1 MAVLDATPELL
12 SPTEID
18 RAFRDPFAL
27 SSRTR
32 GVSWAVLLA
41 LLVAFPLV
49 FTNPAVTSVA
59 VFTMFYLL
67 AAIAW
72 NIFSGYS
79 GYISIGHAVYY
90 GFGQYTVAL
99 LILHLRIQTGVSEL
113 MLIPVSGVVA
123 AAVAVPVGLL
133 VLRVRRHT
141 FIVLTIA
148 VMFIFQLL
156 AFNFPSITG
165 GSTGMNVTPP
175 TWSGN
180 NYNLPF
186 YYVALGTAIIALLV
200 SWGVRRSKFGL
211 GLLAIRDDED
221 RAKGLGIKVT
231 RTKLLALVISAFF
244 VGIAG
249 ALYAIFIGQVFPQ
262 FAFTPFY
269 DLYLAIFTF
278 VGGLGTLA
286 GPVFGALLLGPLQQ
300 YFEIQFGATTLYLI
314 IYGVLFIVI
323 LLLLPR
329 GVVPSVA
336 DRYHALLAARW
347 RKLEAR
353 RSLNGSAPGNG
364 SAPDDAVARG
374 GGRGRGSGGGQDS
387 GAGPV
392 GGGPVGGGSV
402 PAQPSVREGA

>member
-1 MAVLDATPELL
+1 MAVIQATPELL

-18 RAFRDPFAL
+18 RAFRDPYAL
-27 SSRTR
+27 SARTR
-32 GVSWAVLLA
+32 GISWTVLLA
-41 LLVAFPLV
+41 VLVMFPLV

-59 VFTMFYLL
+59 VFTMFFLL
-67 AAIAW
+67 ATVAW
-72 NIFSGYS
+72 NMFSGYS

-90 GFGQYTVAL
+90 GFGQYAVAL
-99 LILHLRIQTGVSEL
+99 LILHLSITSGVSEL
-113 MLIPVSGVVA
+113 ALLPIAGVVA

-165 GSTGMNVTPP
+165 GSAGMNVAPP

-180 NYNLPF
+180 DFNLPF
-186 YYVALGTAIIALLV
+186 YYIALGTAIIALAL
-200 SWGVRRSKFGL
+200 SWGIRRSKFGL

-221 RAKGLGIKVT
+221 RAKGLGIRVT
-231 RTKLLALVISAFF
+231 RTKLIALVISAFF

-249 ALYAIFIGQVFPQ
+249 GLYAIFVGQVFPQ

-269 DLYLAIFTF
+269 DLYLAVFSF
-278 VGGLGTLA
+278 VGGLGTLS
-286 GPVFGALLLGPLQQ
+286 GPVLGALVLGPLQQ
-300 YFEIQFGATTLYLI
+300 YFELQFGATTLYLI

-329 GVVPSVA
+329 GVVPSIA
-336 DRYHALLAARW
+336 DRYHSLLAAHW
-347 RKLEAR
+347 RRAEERRSRSGPATPSAVTTGEAR
-353 RSLNGSAPGNG
+353 TE
-364 SAPDDAVARG
+364 
-374 GGRGRGSGGGQDS
+374 
-387 GAGPV
+387 
-392 GGGPVGGGSV
+392 SV
-402 PAQPSVREGA
+402 PAVPTVREGA

>member
-1 MAVLDATPELL
+1 MALLQATPELL
-12 SPTEID
+12 SPTEVD

-27 SSRTR
+27 STRTR
-32 GVSWAVLLA
+32 GIAWGA
-41 LLVAFPLV
+41 LLCVLTAFPLV
-49 FTNPAVTSVA
+49 FTNPAVTSIA

-67 AAIAW
+67 ATIAW

-99 LILHLRIQTGVSEL
+99 IILHLSITSGVSEL
-113 MLIPVSGVVA
+113 ALVPLAGVVA
-123 AAVAVPVGLL
+123 ALVAVPVGLL

-165 GSTGMNVTPP
+165 GSTGMNVSPP

-180 NYNLPF
+180 DYNLPF
-186 YYVALGTAIIALLV
+186 YYFALGTAVVALLV

-231 RTKLLALVISAFF
+231 RAKLLALVISAFF

-249 ALYAIFIGQVFPQ
+249 GLYAIFVGQVFPQ

-269 DLYLAIFTF
+269 DLYLAVFTF
-278 VGGLGTLA
+278 VGGLGTLS

-300 YFEIQFGATTLYLI
+300 YVEIQFGATTLYLI
-314 IYGVLFIVI
+314 IYGVLFVVI

-336 DRYHALLAARW
+336 DRYHAFLAARW
-347 RKLEAR
+347 RKAEAR
-353 RSLNGSAPGNG
+353 RSLNGSAPGSDPPAG
-364 SAPDDAVARG
+364 AASTAAV
-374 GGRGRGSGGGQDS
+374 
-387 GAGPV
+387 P
-392 GGGPVGGGSV
+392 PE
-402 PAQPSVREGA
+402 PSLREGA

>member
-1 MAVLDATPELL
+1 MAVLQATPELL
-12 SPTEID
+12 TPADID

-27 SSRTR
+27 SARTR
-32 GVSWAVLLA
+32 GIAWVVLFAALA
-41 LLVAFPLV
+41 AFPLV

-99 LILHLRIQTGVSEL
+99 LILHLSVASGVSEL
-113 MLIPVSGVVA
+113 ALLPLSGVVA

-165 GSTGMNVTPP
+165 GSTGMNVAPP
-175 TWSGN
+175 NWSGN
-180 NYNLPF
+180 DYNLPF
-186 YYVALGTAIIALLV
+186 YYIALGAAILALV
-200 SWGVRRSKFGL
+200 TSWGVRRSKFGL

-221 RAKGLGIKVT
+221 RAKGLGINVT

-249 ALYAIFIGQVFPQ
+249 GLYAIFVGQVFPQ

-269 DLYLAIFTF
+269 DLYLAVFTF

-286 GPVFGALLLGPLQQ
+286 GPVFGALILGPLQQ

-329 GVVPSVA
+329 GVVPSIA
-336 DRYHALLAARW
+336 DRYHSLLAARW
-347 RKLEAR
+347 RRSDAK
-353 RSLNGSAPGNG
+353 RSLNGSSPAT
-364 SAPDDAVARG
+364 
-374 GGRGRGSGGGQDS
+374 
-387 GAGPV
+387 
-392 GGGPVGGGSV
+392 SV
-402 PAQPSVREGA
+402 PGSPAAAPRPPAEPTVRERA

>member
-1 MAVLDATPELL
+1 MAVIQATPELL

-18 RAFRDPFAL
+18 RAFRDPYAL
-27 SSRTR
+27 SARTR
-32 GVSWAVLLA
+32 GISWAVLLA
-41 LLVAFPLV
+41 VLVVFPLV

-59 VFTMFYLL
+59 VFTMFFLL
-67 AAIAW
+67 ATVAW
-72 NIFSGYS
+72 NMFSGYS

-90 GFGQYTVAL
+90 GFGQYAVAL
-99 LILHLRIQTGVSEL
+99 LILHLSITSGVSEL
-113 MLIPVSGVVA
+113 ALLPIAGVVA

-165 GSTGMNVTPP
+165 GSAGMNVAPP

-180 NYNLPF
+180 DFNLPF
-186 YYVALGTAIIALLV
+186 YYIGLGTAMIALAL
-200 SWGVRRSKFGL
+200 SWGIRRSKFGL

-221 RAKGLGIKVT
+221 RAKGLGIRVT
-231 RTKLLALVISAFF
+231 RTKLIALVISAFF

-249 ALYAIFIGQVFPQ
+249 GLYAIFVGQVFPQ

-269 DLYLAIFTF
+269 DLYLAVFSF
-278 VGGLGTLA
+278 VGGLGTLS
-286 GPVFGALLLGPLQQ
+286 GPVLGALVLGPLQQ
-300 YFEIQFGATTLYLI
+300 YFELQFGATTLYLI

-329 GVVPSVA
+329 GVVPSIA
-336 DRYHALLAARW
+336 DRYHSLLAAYW
-347 RKLEAR
+347 RRAEER
-353 RSLNGSAPGNG
+353 RSRSGPATPSAVTPGE
-364 SAPDDAVARG
+364 APAE
-374 GGRGRGSGGGQDS
+374 
-387 GAGPV
+387 
-392 GGGPVGGGSV
+392 SV
-402 PAQPSVREGA
+402 PAVPAVREGA

>member
-1 MAVLDATPELL
+1 VAVTEALPDLL
-12 SPTEID
+12 SPTEVD
-18 RAFRDPFAL
+18 RAFHDPFAM
-27 SSRTR
+27 SKRARAT
-32 GVSWAVLLA
+32 SWIA
-41 LLVAFPLV
+41 LLVVLTAFPLV
-49 FTNPAVTSVA
+49 FTNPAVTSIG
-59 VFTMFYLL
+59 VFTMFFLL
-67 AAIAW
+67 AAVAW

-99 LILHLRIQTGVSEL
+99 LILHLGIAAGVGEL
-113 MLIPVSGVVA
+113 ALVPLAGLAGAV
-123 AAVAVPVGLL
+123 VAVPVGLL

-180 NYNLPF
+180 DFNLPF
-186 YYVALGTAIIALLV
+186 YYIALGTAAIALLV

-231 RTKLLALVISAFF
+231 RTKLLALVLSAFF

-249 ALYAIFIGQVFPQ
+249 ALYAIFVGQVFPQ

-269 DLYLAIFTF
+269 DLYLAVFVF
-278 VGGLGTLA
+278 VGGLGTLP

-314 IYGVLFIVI
+314 IYGALFIVI
-323 LLLLPR
+323 LLTLPA

-336 DRYHALLAARW
+336 DRYRSFLAARW
-347 RKLEAR
+347 RRADER
-353 RSLNGSAPGNG
+353 R
-364 SAPDDAVARG
+364 AVAAAARIAATPHATPPVTPAG
-374 GGRGRGSGGGQDS
+374 TPAGEHRSGS
-387 GAGPV
+387 
-392 GGGPVGGGSV
+392 
-402 PAQPSVREGA
+402 

>member
-1 MAVLDATPELL
+1 MAVIQATPELL

-18 RAFRDPFAL
+18 RAFRDPYAL
-27 SSRTR
+27 STRTR
-32 GVSWAVLLA
+32 GISWTVLLA
-41 LLVAFPLV
+41 VLVMFPLV

-59 VFTMFYLL
+59 VFTMFFLV
-67 AAIAW
+67 ATVAW

-90 GFGQYTVAL
+90 GFGQYAVAL
-99 LILHLRIQTGVSEL
+99 LILHLSITSGVTEL
-113 MLIPVSGVVA
+113 ALLPVAGVVA

-165 GSTGMNVTPP
+165 GSAGMNVAPP

-180 NYNLPF
+180 DFNLPF
-186 YYVALGTAIIALLV
+186 YYIGLGTAIIALVL
-200 SWGVRRSKFGL
+200 SWGIRRSKFGL

-221 RAKGLGIKVT
+221 RAKGLGIRVT
-231 RTKLLALVISAFF
+231 RTKLIALVISAFF

-249 ALYAIFIGQVFPQ
+249 GLYAIFVGQVFPQ

-269 DLYLAIFTF
+269 DLYLAVFSF
-278 VGGLGTLA
+278 VGGLGTLS
-286 GPVFGALLLGPLQQ
+286 GPVLGALVLGPLQQ
-300 YFEIQFGATTLYLI
+300 YFELQFGATTLYLI

-329 GVVPSVA
+329 GVVPSIA
-336 DRYHALLAARW
+336 DRYHSLLAAHW
-347 RKLEAR
+347 RKAEER
-353 RSLNGSAPGNG
+353 RSRSGPGSPT
-364 SAPDDAVARG
+364 AVTTG
-374 GGRGRGSGGGQDS
+374 GVQ
-387 GAGPV
+387 AE
-392 GGGPVGGGSV
+392 SV
-402 PAQPSVREGA
+402 PAVPTVREGA

>member
-1 MAVLDATPELL
+1 MAVAEAAPELL
-12 SPTEID
+12 SPAEID
-18 RAFRDPFAL
+18 RAFRDPF
-27 SSRTR
+27 SPSKRTR
-32 GVSWAVLLA
+32 ATSWILLLA
-41 LLVAFPLV
+41 ALTAFPLV
-49 FTNPAVTSVA
+49 FTNPAVTSIG
-59 VFTMFYLL
+59 VFTMFFLV
-67 AAIAW
+67 AVVGW

-99 LILHLRIQTGVSEL
+99 LILHLGITSGVSEL
-113 MLIPVSGVVA
+113 AIVPLAGIAG

-165 GSTGMNVTPP
+165 GSSGMNVTPP
-175 TWSGN
+175 SWSGN
-180 NYNLPF
+180 NFNLPF
-186 YYVALGTAIIALLV
+186 YYIALGTAAVGLLT
-200 SWGVRRSKFGL
+200 SWAVRRSKFGL

-231 RTKLLALVISAFF
+231 RAKLIALMLSAFF

-249 ALYAIFIGQVFPQ
+249 GLYAIFVGQVFPQ

-269 DLYLAIFTF
+269 DLYLAVFAF
-278 VGGLGTLA
+278 VGGLGTLS

-314 IYGVLFIVI
+314 IYGVLFVVI
-323 LLLLPR
+323 LLALPR
-329 GVVPSVA
+329 GIVPSLA
-336 DRYHALLAARW
+336 DRYRTFLASRW
-347 RKLEAR
+347 RRAEER
-353 RSLNGSAPGNG
+353 RGVEGSGVTAGSMIASAPGA
-364 SAPDDAVARG
+364 APAERG
-374 GGRGRGSGGGQDS
+374 GS
-387 GAGPV
+387 
-392 GGGPVGGGSV
+392 
-402 PAQPSVREGA
+402 

>member
-1 MAVLDATPELL
+1 MAVLEATPELL
-12 SPTEID
+12 RPSDID
-18 RAFRDPFAL
+18 HAFRDPLAL

-32 GVSWAVLLA
+32 GISWIALLVI
-41 LLVAFPLV
+41 LVAFPLV

-59 VFTMFYLL
+59 VFTMFYVL
-67 AAIAW
+67 ATVAW

-79 GYISIGHAVYY
+79 GYISIGHATFY

-99 LILHLRIQTGVSEL
+99 LILHLGIK
-113 MLIPVSGVVA
+113 SGVGELGMLPLA
-123 AAVAVPVGLL
+123 GLAGAAVAVPVGLL

-180 NYNLPF
+180 NFNLPF
-186 YYVALGTAIIALLV
+186 YYIALGTAILALLT

-231 RTKLLALVISAFF
+231 RTKLIALVISAFY

-249 ALYAIFIGQVFPQ
+249 GLYAIFVGQVFPQ

-269 DLYLAIFTF
+269 DLYLAVFSF

-286 GPVFGALLLGPLQQ
+286 GPVLGSLVLGPLQQ

-314 IYGVLFIVI
+314 IYGLLFIVI

-329 GVVPSVA
+329 GVAPSIA
-336 DRYHALLAARW
+336 DRYRALRI
-347 RKLEAR
+347 R
-353 RSLNGSAPGNG
+353 RQNFGNDPNL
-364 SAPDDAVARG
+364 SNRPP
-374 GGRGRGSGGGQDS
+374 SQ
-387 GAGPV
+387 
-392 GGGPVGGGSV
+392 GGPPGSSGPPGTPDGAMPT
-402 PAQPSVREGA
+402 PAMSAEPTVREGA

>member
-1 MAVLDATPELL
+1 MAVIQATPELL
-12 SPTEID
+12 RPSDID
-18 RAFRDPFAL
+18 HAFRDPYAL

-32 GVSWAVLLA
+32 GISWVGLFAILA
-41 LLVAFPLV
+41 AFPLV

-59 VFTMFYLL
+59 VFTMFFLL
-67 AAIAW
+67 ATVAW
-72 NIFSGYS
+72 NLFSGYS

-90 GFGQYTVAL
+90 GLGQYTVAL
-99 LILHLRIQTGVSEL
+99 LVLHLHIAAGAGELGVL
-113 MLIPVSGVVA
+113 PLAGLVA
-123 AAVAVPVGLL
+123 AAGAVPVGLL

-165 GSTGMNVTPP
+165 GSTGLNVPP
-175 TWSGN
+175 PAWSPYS
-180 NYNLPF
+180 YNLPF
-186 YYVALGTAIIALLV
+186 YYVALGTAILALLT
-200 SWGVRRSKFGL
+200 SWGIRRSKFGL

-231 RTKLLALVISAFF
+231 RAKLIALVISAFY

-249 ALYAIFIGQVFPQ
+249 GLYAVFVGQVFPQ

-269 DLYLAIFTF
+269 DLYLAVFSF

-286 GPVFGALLLGPLQQ
+286 GPVLGALVLGPLQQ

-314 IYGVLFIVI
+314 IYGVLFILI

-329 GVVPSVA
+329 GVVPSIS
-336 DRYHALLAARW
+336 DRYRSMLAAHW
-347 RKLEAR
+347 RKT
-353 RSLNGSAPGNG
+353 
-364 SAPDDAVARG
+364 
-374 GGRGRGSGGGQDS
+374 GRGPATQ
-387 GAGPV
+387 
-392 GGGPVGGGSV
+392 GGSSLSQG
-402 PAQPSVREGA
+402 PATGPAPAPAMPAEPIVREGA

>member
-1 MAVLDATPELL
+1 MALAQATPELL

-18 RAFRDPFAL
+18 RAFRDPFAW
-27 SSRTR
+27 SSRARATA
-32 GVSWAVLLA
+32 WIALLAVLT
-41 LLVAFPLV
+41 AFPLV

-67 AAIAW
+67 ATVAW

-79 GYISIGHAVYY
+79 GYISIGHATYY

-99 LILHLRIQTGVSEL
+99 LIMHLSITSGVSEL
-113 MLIPVSGVVA
+113 ALLPVAGIVS

-156 AFNFPSITG
+156 AFNFPSVTG
-165 GSTGMNVTPP
+165 GSTGMNVNPP

-180 NYNLPF
+180 NFNLPF
-186 YYVALGTAIIALLV
+186 YYIALGTAGIALLV
-200 SWGVRRSKFGL
+200 SWGIRRSKFGL

-231 RTKLLALVISAFF
+231 RTKLIALVISAFF

-249 ALYAIFIGQVFPQ
+249 GLYAIFVGQVFPQ

-269 DLYLAIFTF
+269 DLYLAVFTF
-278 VGGLGTLA
+278 VGGLGTLS

-314 IYGVLFIVI
+314 IYGVLFIAI

-329 GVVPSVA
+329 GVVPSLA
-336 DRYHALLAARW
+336 DRYHSLLAAHW
-347 RKLEAR
+347 RRAEAR
-353 RSLNGSAPGNG
+353 RAMSGPPSGKGTADGMPDGSADG
-364 SAPDDAVARG
+364 SA
-374 GGRGRGSGGGQDS
+374 
-387 GAGPV
+387 
-392 GGGPVGGGSV
+392 GGSSRSEAV
-402 PAQPSVREGA
+402 PAQPSIREGA